1 MIALLPLQ
9 VDQKVQ
15 DSFKASDQEF
25 QDKFQDSRSRVW
37 RQFQG
42 KWRNIVSI
50 HEASEHCSHDPTA
63 SVRVVLSMVVFLG
76 RLKLNMTSVA
86 RAHDQPSAVPPSAC
100 QFQSSAAAPSAD
112 QPSAVAPSLAFAL
125 RWRCPQKGVQMPG
138 VESTLTSSSAACC
151 CSAGI
156 NGLC

>member
-112 QPSAVAPSLAFAL
+112 QPSAVVVL
-125 RWRCPQKGVQMPG
+125 RPLPNGF
-138 VESTLTSSSAACC
+138 CC
-151 CSAGI
+151 NFGFGFFVFFLVVFQTHAYF
-156 NGLC
+156 